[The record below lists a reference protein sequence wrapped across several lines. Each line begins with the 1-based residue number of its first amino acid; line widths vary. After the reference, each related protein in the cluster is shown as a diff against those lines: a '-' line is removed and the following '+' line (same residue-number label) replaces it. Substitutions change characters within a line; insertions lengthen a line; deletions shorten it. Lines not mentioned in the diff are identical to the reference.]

1 MKETE
6 VKILNV
12 NRHQIIGTLSRLAAE
27 KIFDDKIETFFF
39 DFENGS
45 IAKAKNVMRLRR
57 EGEKSV
63 LTYKRV
69 VRNEA
74 AKVAEEYEVEVSNI
88 ENMKKILE
96 LLGLSVIE
104 SMQKNR
110 ISYKLDNARFDLD
123 KYEGEYD
130 YIPELLEIEGTDITV
145 IYKYARLLGFS
156 INDCLPWST
165 QELVDHYSKQ
175 RAEKKTL

>member
-12 NRHQIIGTLSRLAAE
+12 NRHQVIETLSCLGAE

-45 IAKAKNVMRLRR
+45 IAKAKNIMRLRR
-57 EGEKSV
+57 EGKKSV

-74 AKVAEEYEVEVSNI
+74 AKVARGVRSRSFKHREYEED
-88 ENMKKILE
+88 
-96 LLGLSVIE
+96 LGV
-104 SMQKNR
+104 
-110 ISYKLDNARFDLD
+110 A
-123 KYEGEYD
+123 
-130 YIPELLEIEGTDITV
+130 
-145 IYKYARLLGFS
+145 
-156 INDCLPWST
+156 W
-165 QELVDHYSKQ
+165 LVRD
-175 RAEKKTL
+175 